1 MAGDALRRVPVHYF
15 RRKGNAKHFQDPF
28 RRHGRGRFASRA
40 DSLLYQE
47 GIHMDFNWKDD
58 PRLKGMDTKKLEYL
72 NEFADK
78 VRQAPKDRLMATFLS
93 LNMEASQKGIQFT
106 DQETE
111 LLVSILTANMSPAEK
126 KRLDTL
132 KMLSKRL
139 GGGLG
144 KRNGKHAGK

>member
-1 MAGDALRRVPVHYF
+1 
-15 RRKGNAKHFQDPF
+15 
-28 RRHGRGRFASRA
+28 
-40 DSLLYQE
+40 
-47 GIHMDFNWKDD
+47 MDFNWKDD

-111 LLVSILTANMSPAEK
+111 LLVSILTANMSPTEK